1 MPGLWHVRTKGIPP
15 GTVFLI
21 GAWLVSAV
29 VLVLTVHCL
38 ARGRDR
44 WRAARLLDG
53 GLVVLSL

>member
-15 GTVFLI
+15 GLGFLVWEWI
-21 GAWLVSAV
+21 VSAL
-29 VLVLTVHCL
+29 VLVLTVCCL